1 MLQVIRGFLHKMPTE
16 GDDMKKLL
24 SLVLFSCALL
34 MLLLSVAFVCANQAA
49 AETKTFKIGQI
60 TSVTGP
66 MGATMK
72 AGLEAVKP
80 AQDFLNQRG
89 GITVQGQKYLI
100 EIVTEDDQSTPPG
113 GIAAIN
119 KLMQGGVKFVIAP
132 QFAPINMAIAR
143 IAEEAKVFRMKSMG
157 IGKDE
162 IGPTT
167 RYMFYGTATTLSIP
181 VCYDFLVKNYP
192 KAKRI
197 AIICPDD
204 PGIRTNIEVA
214 EKEARKRGLDIVFEE
229 AFRVGTEDFY
239 PTLTK
244 AFEKKPDAIDMVV
257 SIAPWAAGL
266 INQSRELGFA
276 GPVFAPMLG
285 EISILNSLLDR
296 KNAHDVFHGGAYV
309 LSPKMTPMMKEYRAI
324 VEKDLKTTFTMDNT
338 VILEGLYPLL
348 QGIEKAQSFDT
359 DKVVAAMESMRTVD
373 TIYGPGR
380 VGGQELFGI
389 NHVIYRPPMISRI
402 MNGQIEFDFVKQ

>member
-1 MLQVIRGFLHKMPTE
+1 
-16 GDDMKKLL
+16 MKKLL
-24 SLVLFSCALL
+24 STVLFSCALL
-34 MLLLSVAFVCANQAA
+34 MLLLSVGFVCANQAA
-49 AETKTFKIGQI
+49 AETKTLKIGQI
-60 TSVTGP
+60 TSITGA
-66 MGATMK
+66 MGFTMK
-72 AGLEAVKP
+72 TGLDAVKP
-80 AQDFLNQRG
+80 AQELMNQRG
-89 GITVQGQKYLI
+89 GITVQGQKYLV

-113 GIAAIN
+113 GVAAIN
-119 KLMQGGVKFVIAP
+119 RLMQGGVKFIIAP
-132 QFAPINMAIAR
+132 QFAPINMAIAG
-143 IAEEAKVFRMKSMG
+143 IAEENKIFRMKSMG

-192 KAKRI
+192 KAKRV

-204 PGIRTNIEVA
+204 PGIKSNIEVA
-214 EKEARKRGLDIVFEE
+214 EKEARKRGLDIVFQE

-244 AFEKKPDAIDMVV
+244 ALEKKPDAIDMVV
-257 SIAPWAAGL
+257 SIAPWAASL
-266 INQSRELGFA
+266 VNQSRELGFT

-285 EISILNSLLDR
+285 EISILNSLLDP

-309 LSPKMTPMMKEYRAI
+309 LSPKMKPMVKEYRAI
-324 VEKDLKTTFTMDNT
+324 VEKDLKTTFTMDHT

-359 DKVVAAMESMRTVD
+359 DKVVATMENMKTVD
-373 TIYGPGR
+373 TIYGPGS
-380 VGGQELFGI
+380 VGGQEIFGI
-389 NHVIYRPPMISRI
+389 NHVIHRPPMVSRI
-402 MNGQIEFDFVKQ
+402 MNGKIEFDFVKQ

>member
-1 MLQVIRGFLHKMPTE
+1 MPTE
-16 GDDMKKLL
+16 EDDMKKPL
-24 SLVLFSCALL
+24 SIVLFSCVLL
-34 MLLLSVAFVCANQAA
+34 MLLLSVGFVCANRAA
-49 AETKTFKIGQI
+49 AETKTLKIGQI
-60 TSVTGP
+60 TSITGP
-66 MGATMK
+66 MGFTMK
-72 AGLEAVKP
+72 TGLEAVKP
-80 AQDFLNQRG
+80 AQELMNQRG

-113 GIAAIN
+113 GVAAIN
-119 KLMQGGVKFVIAP
+119 RLMQGGVKFIIAP
-132 QFAPINMAIAR
+132 QFAPINMAIAG
-143 IAEEAKVFRMKSMG
+143 IAEENKIFRMKSMG

-204 PGIRTNIEVA
+204 PGIKTNIEVA
-214 EKEARKRGLDIVFEE
+214 EKEARKRGLDIVFQE

-257 SIAPWAAGL
+257 SIAPWAASL
-266 INQSRELGFA
+266 VNQARELGFT

-285 EISILNSLLDR
+285 EISILNSLLDP

-309 LSPKMTPMMKEYRAI
+309 LSPKMKPMMKEYRAI
-324 VEKDLKTTFTMDNT
+324 VEKDLKTTFTMDHT

-359 DKVVAAMESMRTVD
+359 DKVVAAMESMKAVD

-402 MNGQIEFDFVKQ
+402 MNGQIEFDFMKQ